1 MEKKNIVIGLV
12 LLNIV
17 IMTIMAVAIIL
28 TFVNGFEK
36 DKAVMTEGYK
46 ELATQID
53 HELVGEFHEINEKY
67 EQQDYM

>member
-12 LLNIV
+12 LLNI
-17 IMTIMAVAIIL
+17 IMTIMAVAMIL

-46 ELATQID
+46 ELAIQVD
-53 HELVGEFHEINEKY
+53 HELVDEFHEINEKY